1 MKHLH
6 GLRLAAV
13 VVGLLGGGAC
23 PGGTTT
29 AATQASPLTVEPTPA
44 HVVDVASAAPML
56 PPLSPTLTP
65 DALAGVVDSDP
76 WQVED
81 NVDIV
86 DDSLPFEP
94 LKDGGSRGHWI
105 VMGRA
110 GPHTLPVLIDSAAD
124 RSLMAPTVAQTLGL
138 RGQPIDPIV
147 DASGATVAATL
158 VLLPE
163 LTVAGTTFRNL
174 SVVVPER
181 ALRPDLFLLG
191 GDALAHVDLVVDG
204 VDGGLAILPA
214 GTDIARVGPVDRAV
228 VVALDTASK
237 RWQVQATAPGKKG
250 LVSFILDVDTG
261 APLTSVPAAI
271 GVAGGF
277 PADVGRRAT
286 LRGAAGE
293 AVEKRGRFVLAPLS
307 LGMVGVGAVSA
318 LETGSEH
325 GLLGTDVLGRARV
338 LFSPARQ
345 AMVFLPATAG
355 RGSRMDG
362 QRLVL
367 HLEPLE
373 VEGSFVAETTGSV
386 RFLLRSHDRST
397 GAWRG
402 GAVEVTLPRA
412 GRHIIETGLD
422 FGRWNYSMRLL
433 PVNDP
438 CNEVC
443 LKLLGDWPA
452 GPQP

>member
-1 MKHLH
+1 VAK
-6 GLRLAAV
+6 AV
-13 VVGLLGGGAC
+13 EVKVD
-23 PGGTTT
+23 
-29 AATQASPLTVEPTPA
+29 
-44 HVVDVASAAPML
+44 HVVDVASAPPTL
-56 PPLSPTLTP
+56 PPLSPTLSP
-65 DALAGVVDSDP
+65 GALAGVIDRDP
-76 WQVED
+76 WQVEA

-86 DDSLPFEP
+86 DDSLPFVP
-94 LKDGGSRGHWI
+94 LQDGGSRGHWI

-110 GPHTLPVLIDSAAD
+110 GAHTLPVLVDSAAD
-124 RSLMAPTVAQTLGL
+124 RSLMAPTIARTLGL

-147 DASGATVAATL
+147 DASGATVAAT
-158 VLLPE
+158 VVVVPE

-174 SVVVPER
+174 SVVVPEQ

-191 GDALAHVDLVVDG
+191 ADALAHVDLVVDG

-214 GTDIARVGPVDRAV
+214 GTDIARVGPADRAM

-237 RWQVQATAPGKKG
+237 RWQVQATAPGQNG

-261 APLTSVPAAI
+261 SPLTSVPAAI
-271 GVAGGF
+271 GVGGGF

-286 LRGAAGE
+286 VRGAAGE

-325 GLLGTDVLGRARV
+325 GLLGTDVMGRARV
-338 LFSPARQ
+338 LFSPTRQ

-362 QRLVL
+362 KRLVL

-373 VEGSFVAETTGSV
+373 VKGSFVAETTGSV
-386 RFLLRSHDRST
+386 RFLLRSHNRNT

-402 GAVEVTLPRA
+402 GAVEVILPRA

-433 PVNDP
+433 PVSDP
-438 CNEVC
+438 CNDVC
-443 LKLLGDWPA
+443 LKLLGDWPPDPGMQPSKAPPGPRIFVPGA
-452 GPQP
+452 GRPP